1 MVDPVK
7 TMVAKGAPQPRCN
20 HQTRNRCKYRAT
32 TLQPRAITPQPT
44 QKRRR
49 NRATPSLRSGAMVAP
64 HPLAPTRLRAYGA
77 LRRKSW
83 RAPGVKDFSRST
95 L

>member
-1 MVDPVK
+1 MVDRVK
-7 TMVAKGAPQPRCN
+7 TMVARGAPQPCCN

-32 TLQPRAITPQPT
+32 TLQPRAIKLQPT

-64 HPLAPTRLRAYGA
+64 LPLAPTRLRALGRFGA
-77 LRRKSW
+77 KV
-83 RAPGVKDFSRST
+83 GVHRG
-95 L
+95 